1 MPGGLVLSPSGSG
14 ASNSTPPV
22 PLSGTGGWF
31 YHTSGGQGP
40 AFLFYIAHRNRLP
53 GLPQGMLW
61 RTPEHGLN
69 AEEPAADQ
77 IRRPFFPVRPRLQFF
92 WSRTS
97 LAIFQVD
104 MTSVSTS
111 HISISPIVSG
121 KRCPTISSFTGSARP
136 YSGIN

>member
-92 WSRTS
+92 LFENLVGHLSDAYDVCFHLPHINISDRFWEEMPYYQS
-97 LAIFQVD
+97 LY
-104 MTSVSTS
+104 
-111 HISISPIVSG
+111 G
-121 KRCPTISSFTGSARP
+121 
-136 YSGIN
+136 